1 MKYTDKE
8 DAAFPRPNG
17 TESNSEFGL
26 TKREYFAIQILNG
39 MVANAAW
46 EHMSAEDMFGGAQKY
61 AVMAAD
67 KLIEELNK

>member
-17 TESNSEFGL
+17 TESSSEFGL
-26 TKREYFAIQILNG
+26 TKREYFAIQVLNG
-39 MVANAAW
+39 MMANAAW
-46 EHMSAEDMFGGAQKY
+46 NHMTAEDMFGDAQKY
-61 AVMAAD
+61 AVRAAD